1 MIFDGYDLAM
11 RLTEILRTWNADR
24 GFGFIAPTHGG
35 PELFVHVKAFPQD
48 GTHPSVGERLT
59 YELGRGND
67 GKPRAVNVVRAAIGN
82 KGRSSKARAER
93 VPSKNS
99 WLGSLLVLGLLVG
112 GAYYGYT
119 RFKAFQHRLA
129 LESSPVVRDT
139 APADIGAPGRHCD
152 GRTWCSEMTS
162 CAEAK
167 WFINNC
173 PGTRMDGN
181 HDGTPCE
188 QQWCTS
194 PFAK

>member
-82 KGRSSKARAER
+82 KGRTSKARVER
-93 VPSKNS
+93 APSASS
-99 WLGSLLVLGLLVG
+99 WFGSLLVLGLLVG
-112 GAYYGYT
+112 GAYYGYS
-119 RFKAFQHRLA
+119 RFAAYQHRLA
-129 LESSPVVRDT
+129 LENSPVLREHK
-139 APADIGAPGRHCD
+139 PIDIGAPGRHCD
-152 GRTWCSEMTS
+152 GRTRCSEMTS
-162 CAEAK
+162 CAEA
-167 WFINNC
+167 
-173 PGTRMDGN
+173 PRG
-181 HDGTPCE
+181 
-188 QQWCTS
+188 
-194 PFAK
+194 